1 MKIRKFK
8 AANSHLG
15 MRMIRDALGDDAS
28 ILACYEVAGGVEL
41 IATADDLSAIVNSK
55 GQPIDASANRAAE
68 IASAITPA
76 DQIARRQ
83 ENLRHLGMAVDGGAG
98 SGQRIAGD
106 GVSATISSAGSS
118 ADVLMRNT
126 RQTASATT
134 SSFVASVKEA
144 SNHAIEASKKA
155 ANALAGNR
163 VKAVS
168 PAPAAATPTANI
180 TKPAAK
186 PAVAKPTLVK
196 KPIVPAEDSDKAQAD
211 ILALKQ
217 ELGSIRHW
225 LENHLRQASVSS
237 HADLP
242 DELTQWADALGLGNQ
257 WLLAKPALLDA
268 VKAGMPAPEA
278 IAKSLAQ
285 GVHASALPERGV
297 VFIIGPAGAGKTT
310 LVNKL
315 VMSDIRRHGHG
326 GLTLVTTDGNR
337 LGAQEQLRAAGR
349 VLDVPVHSAFTPDD
363 LRDTLARL
371 SQERLVIIDTAGL
384 QARNDASLKALMM
397 QLACAP
403 HAEVILALPSDADPR
418 SLRALMSRCA
428 GLPLASVALT
438 RVDMSYALAPV
449 LSLLSDYGLT
459 LSAINQ
465 SPRMTDGIE
474 TANKDIEV
482 LLAAAMVQADELI
495 NHSAG
500 TAPKQ
505 AQSA

>member
-168 PAPAAATPTANI
+168 PSPAAATPTANI
-180 TKPAAK
+180 AKPAAK

-196 KPIVPAEDSDKAQAD
+196 KPIVQTEDSDKAQAD

-237 HADLP
+237 HSDLP

-268 VKAGMPAPEA
+268 IKAGMPAPEA

>member
-15 MRMIRDALGDDAS
+15 MRMIREALGDDAS

-55 GQPIDASANRAAE
+55 GQPVDASANRAAE

-168 PAPAAATPTANI
+168 PAPAAAKPVANV
-180 TKPAAK
+180 AK
-186 PAVAKPTLVK
+186 PVAKPTLVK
-196 KPIVPAEDSDKAQAD
+196 MPSLPVEDSDKAQAD

-225 LENHLRQASVSS
+225 LENHLRQTSVSS

-482 LLAAAMVQADELI
+482 LVAEAMVQADELI

-500 TAPKQ
+500 VTPKQ

>member
-55 GQPIDASANRAAE
+55 GQPVDASANRAAE

-83 ENLRHLGMAVDGGAG
+83 ENLRHLGMAIGDNAG
-98 SGQRIAGD
+98 SGKRIAGD

-126 RQTASATT
+126 RQTASA

-163 VKAVS
+163 VKTVS

-180 TKPAAK
+180 AKPAAK
-186 PAVAKPTLVK
+186 PAVAKPTLVTK
-196 KPIVPAEDSDKAQAD
+196 AIVPVEDSDKAQAD

-242 DELTQWADALGLGNQ
+242 DELTQWADALGLDNQ

-285 GVHASALPERGV
+285 GIHASALPERGV

-418 SLRALMSRCA
+418 GLRALMSRCA

-482 LLAAAMVQADELI
+482 LVAEAMVQADELI

>member
-15 MRMIRDALGDDAS
+15 MQMIRDALGDDAS

-55 GQPIDASANRAAE
+55 GQPVDAAANRAAA

-83 ENLRHLGMAVDGGAG
+83 ENLRHLGMAADTQVEP
-98 SGQRIAGD
+98 RIRLTGD
-106 GVSATISSAGSS
+106 GVSASISSAGSS

-126 RQTASATT
+126 RQAPT

-163 VKAVS
+163 TKAV
-168 PAPAAATPTANI
+168 PTVA
-180 TKPAAK
+180 KPSVNAAK
-186 PAVAKPTLVK
+186 PEANIAVAKPSLAKPVLVK
-196 KPIVPAEDSDKAQAD
+196 TPSLPAQDTDKAQAD

-242 DELTQWADALGLGNQ
+242 DTLTQWADALGLNNQ

-268 VKAGMPAPEA
+268 VKAGLPAVEA

-297 VFIIGPAGAGKTT
+297 VFIIGPAGSGKTT

-349 VLDVPVHSAFTPDD
+349 VLDVPVQSAFTPDD

-371 SQERLVIIDTAGL
+371 SEERLVIIDTAGL

-403 HAEVILALPSDADPR
+403 QAEVILVLPSDADPR

-474 TANKDIEV
+474 TADKDIDV
-482 LLAAAMVQADELI
+482 LVAAAMVQADELI

-500 TAPKQ
+500 VTPKQ

>member
-28 ILACYEVAGGVEL
+28 ILACYEVADGVEL

-55 GQPIDASANRAAE
+55 GQPVDASANRAAA

-83 ENLRHLGMAVDGGAG
+83 ENLRHLGM
-98 SGQRIAGD
+98 AGD

-168 PAPAAATPTANI
+168 PVPAAAKPVANV
-180 TKPAAK
+180 AK
-186 PAVAKPTLVK
+186 PVAKPTLVK
-196 KPIVPAEDSDKAQAD
+196 MPSLPAEDSDKAQAD

-449 LSLLSDYGLT
+449 LLLLSDYGLT

-500 TAPKQ
+500 TTPKQ